1 MFVDK
6 DKCTG
11 CGNCADACPFGVI
24 LVEETAGIGEGCN
37 LCGACVDACD
47 FDAIYI
53 LGKKEATLTGPDDSR
68 GVWVYAE
75 QRERVLAPVSM
86 ELLGE
91 GRRLADILG
100 CPLSAVLLGHQVAG
114 LADTLFAFGADVVY
128 LADHPDLA
136 GFTDERYS
144 AVVTELITEHQP
156 NIVLAGATPVGRS
169 FIPHVAAKL
178 GTGLTADCTGLDID
192 AQHLLL
198 QTRPAFGGNI
208 MATIVCPERRPQM
221 ATVRPRVMKRP
232 TPQPGRKGQLVQ
244 VALNRSGFKTNLMEV
259 VQELSDQVNLAEAEI
274 IVTGGRGLQSAKNFQ
289 LIYELAG
296 LLGAA
301 VGASRGAVDA
311 EWLSYAHQIGQTGK
325 TVNPKLYIAVGVS
338 GAVQHLVGMQS
349 SDVIVAI
356 NNDPHAPIFNVATYG
371 LVGDLFEIVPA
382 LIEGIKARMG
392 I

>member
-1 MFVDK
+1 MNQDNKQDTNQTPTGIFVDK
-6 DKCTG
+6 EKCTG
-11 CGNCADACPFGVI
+11 CGNCADACPFGAI
-24 LVEETAGIGEGCN
+24 LVDDTAVIGEGCN

-75 QRERVLAPVSM
+75 QREGVLAPVSM

-100 CPLSAVLLGHQVAG
+100 CSLSAVLMGHQVAG

-128 LADHPDLA
+128 LADHPDLE

-144 AVVTELITEHQP
+144 AVLTELITEHRP
-156 NIVLAGATPVGRS
+156 NVVLAGATAVGRS

-192 AQHLLL
+192 AQNLLL

-232 TPQPGRKGQLVQ
+232 APQPGRKGQLVQ
-244 VALNRSGFKTNLMEV
+244 VAFNHIGFKTSLLEV
-259 VQELSDQVNLAEAEI
+259 VQELSDQVNLAEADI

-289 LIYELAG
+289 LIYELA
-296 LLGAA
+296 A
-301 VGASRGAVDA
+301 VS
-311 EWLSYAHQIGQTGK
+311 
-325 TVNPKLYIAVGVS
+325 
-338 GAVQHLVGMQS
+338 
-349 SDVIVAI
+349 
-356 NNDPHAPIFNVATYG
+356 AT
-371 LVGDLFEIVPA
+371 
-382 LIEGIKARMG
+382 
-392 I
+392 

>member
-11 CGNCADACPFGVI
+11 CGNCADTCPFGAI
-24 LVEETAGIGEGCN
+24 LVDETAVIGEGCN

-53 LGKKEATLTGPDDSR
+53 LGKKEATLTGSDDSR

-75 QRERVLAPVSM
+75 QREKVLAPVSM

-128 LADHPDLA
+128 LADHPDLD
-136 GFTDERYS
+136 GFTDDRYS
-144 AVVTELITEHQP
+144 AVLTDLITEYRP
-156 NIVLAGATPVGRS
+156 NIVLAGATAVGRS

-192 AQHLLL
+192 PQNLLL

-232 TPQPGRKGQLVQ
+232 TAQPGRKGQLVQ
-244 VALNRSGFKTNLMEV
+244 VSLNHSGFKTSLMEV
-259 VQELSDQVNLAEAEI
+259 VQELTDQVNLAEAEI
-274 IVTGGRGLQSAKNFQ
+274 IVTGGRGMQSAKNFQ